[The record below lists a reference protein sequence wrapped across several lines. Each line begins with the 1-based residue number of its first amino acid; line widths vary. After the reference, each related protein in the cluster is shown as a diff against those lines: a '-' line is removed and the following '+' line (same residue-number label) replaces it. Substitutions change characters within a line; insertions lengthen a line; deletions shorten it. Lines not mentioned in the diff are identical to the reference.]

1 MVRKII
7 ILLFLFLL
15 MNILLT
21 FKSEKDIPAFNYI
34 DSREN
39 DYDIY
44 VLSFPNLNTFN
55 IINYFN
61 DFDIQ
66 ILGIYPKI
74 NPLYENKVKN
84 KLKYYSFEKG
94 DLSNNVNRFTEYYLS
109 ILSNLGL
116 NGEKEKI
123 YLNGIKIL
131 KVKVYASNQELSR
144 FMKRYSNMTYR

>member
-84 KLKYYSFEKG
+84 KLKYYS
-94 DLSNNVNRFTEYYLS
+94 
-109 ILSNLGL
+109 
-116 NGEKEKI
+116 
-123 YLNGIKIL
+123 L
-131 KVKVYASNQELSR
+131 KK
-144 FMKRYSNMTYR
+144 